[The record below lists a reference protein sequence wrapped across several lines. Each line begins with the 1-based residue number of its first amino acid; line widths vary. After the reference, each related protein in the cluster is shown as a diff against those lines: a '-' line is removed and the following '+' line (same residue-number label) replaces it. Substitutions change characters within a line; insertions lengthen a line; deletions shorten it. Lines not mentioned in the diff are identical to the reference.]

1 MENQIKL
8 MELEEKI
15 DRLEEKLS
23 SSMIYDNSLIK
34 RSLGI
39 LGHNILAQLI
49 LFIPMVLIFG
59 LFFGMLSSLFSPEGL
74 DQGW

>member
-23 SSMIYDNSLIK
+23 SSMIYDTSLIK

-49 LFIPMVLIFG
+49 LFIPMILIFG